1 MFRILLVE
9 DNESQRAIMT
19 AALRADGYD
28 VLGAESAEQALE
40 ILDGTKID
48 MAVCDVM
55 MPGMDGFELTRELRA
70 AYRELPIMIV
80 TAKSEIADKEVG
92 FHAGTDDYMVK
103 PLDLAEFR
111 LRVRALFRRVRIQAE
126 KQVVVGRV
134 CANAEDHTVRFGTE
148 RIVLPRK
155 EFELL
160 FMLMSYPDMILTRR
174 QLMDEI
180 WGVDCD
186 TGERTVDVHIK
197 RLREKLAMIDDFKI
211 VTVCGVGYSVEVS
224 HAEAAR

>member
-9 DNESQRAIMT
+9 DDESQRTIMT

-28 VLGAESAEQALE
+28 VFGAESAEKALE
-40 ILDGTKID
+40 ILDGAKVD

-70 AYRELPIMIV
+70 AYRDLPIMIV

-103 PLDLAEFR
+103 PLDLSEFR
-111 LRVRALFRRVRIQAE
+111 LRVRALFRRAKIQTE
-126 KQVVVGRV
+126 KQVAVGGV
-134 CANAEDHTVRFGTE
+134 IANAEDHTVRYGAE
-148 RIVLPRK
+148 RISLPRK

-186 TGERTVDVHIK
+186 TGERTVDVHVK
-197 RLREKLAMIDDFKI
+197 RLREKLSMVEDFKI

-224 HAEAAR
+224 HA

>member
-9 DNESQRAIMT
+9 DDESQRTIMT
-19 AALRADGYD
+19 AALRADGYE
-28 VLGAESAEQALE
+28 VLGAESAERALE
-40 ILDGTKID
+40 ILDGAKVD
-48 MAVCDVM
+48 MAICDVM
-55 MPGMDGFELTRELRA
+55 MPGMDGFELTHELRG
-70 AYRELPIMIV
+70 AYRDLPIMIV

-103 PLDLAEFR
+103 PLDLSEFR
-111 LRVRALFRRVRIQAE
+111 LRVRALFRRAKIQAE
-126 KQVVVGRV
+126 KQVAVGGV
-134 CANAEDHTVRFGTE
+134 IANAADHTVRYGAE
-148 RIVLPRK
+148 RISLPRK

-186 TGERTVDVHIK
+186 TGERTVDVHVK
-197 RLREKLAMIDDFKI
+197 RLREKLSMIEDFRI
-211 VTVCGVGYSVEVS
+211 VTVCGVGYSVEVT
-224 HAEAAR
+224 HA

>member
-111 LRVRALFRRVRIQAE
+111 LRIRALFRRVRIQAE

-134 CANAEDHTVRFGTE
+134 CANAEDHAVRFGAE

-197 RLREKLAMIDDFKI
+197 RLREKLAMLDDFKI
-211 VTVCGVGYSVEVS
+211 VTVCGVGYSVEVA

>member
-9 DNESQRAIMT
+9 DDESQRTMMT

-28 VLGAESAEQALE
+28 VFGAESAENALE
-40 ILDGTKID
+40 ILDGVKVD
-48 MAVCDVM
+48 MAICDVM

-70 AYRELPIMIV
+70 AYRDLPIMIV

-103 PLDLAEFR
+103 PLDLSEFR
-111 LRVRALFRRVRIQAE
+111 LRVRALFRRAKIQTE
-126 KQVVVGRV
+126 KQVAVGGV
-134 CANAEDHTVRFGTE
+134 IANAQDHTVRYGAE
-148 RIVLPRK
+148 RISLPRK

-174 QLMDEI
+174 HLMDEI

-186 TGERTVDVHIK
+186 TGERTVDVHVK
-197 RLREKLAMIDDFKI
+197 RLREKLSMIEDFKI

-224 HAEAAR
+224 HA